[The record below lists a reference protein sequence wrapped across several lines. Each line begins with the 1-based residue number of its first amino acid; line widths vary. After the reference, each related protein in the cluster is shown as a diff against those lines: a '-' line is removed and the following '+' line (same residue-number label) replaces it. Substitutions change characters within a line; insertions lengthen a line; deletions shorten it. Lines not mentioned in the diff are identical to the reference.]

1 MTINTRPL
9 TLNEYRQVPKIE
21 KWNFVKTNS
30 KLANMLTKCLA
41 YLFKPTL
48 FWWEGPQFLTET
60 NVQNIFD
67 TDIIFEDES
76 NELKTTA
83 VNIATSNLYSISHI
97 IKGNVR
103 TFQKTVKL
111 LLMQQYLVT
120 ELSFL
125 SQSLFSE

>member
-1 MTINTRPL
+1 
-9 TLNEYRQVPKIE
+9 
-21 KWNFVKTNS
+21 
-30 KLANMLTKCLA
+30 MLTKCSA

-48 FWWEGPQFLTET
+48 FWWEVPQFLTEK

-97 IKGNVR
+97 IEGDVR
-103 TFQKTVKL
+103 TFQKTVNL

-125 SQSLFSE
+125 SQGLFSE

>member
-1 MTINTRPL
+1 M
-9 TLNEYRQVPKIE
+9 PKIE
-21 KWNFVKTNS
+21 KWNFVKTNA
-30 KLANMLTKCLA
+30 KLANILTKCSA
-41 YLFKPTL
+41 YLFELTL

-67 TDIIFEDES
+67 ADIIFEDES

-125 SQSLFSE
+125 PQSLFSE

>member
-1 MTINTRPL
+1 MVGRSTVFT
-9 TLNEYRQVPKIE
+9 E
-21 KWNFVKTNS
+21 K
-30 KLANMLTKCLA
+30 
-41 YLFKPTL
+41 
-48 FWWEGPQFLTET
+48 
-60 NVQNIFD
+60 NVQNIFY

-76 NELKTTA
+76 NQLKTTA

-97 IKGNVR
+97 IEGDVR
-103 TFQKTVKL
+103 TFQKTVNL